1 MTGFWKLILT
11 AAAALPVLAAC
22 DDGTVTPAAP
32 ELGEITVSQEKIGV
46 GHQIVLTVEDKTPVV
61 GNLYSIDPVWT
72 INGSEI
78 LDLYTSYTMYSGKG
92 RYTCYYVPMNTGTME
107 VTLNVGMRFNDA
119 PAGYEEQSASTTVRL
134 EVVECDARSSFWG
147 DSAAITMY
155 REPGLVKRGSSD
167 VYIGEGS
174 SSISGITNYN
184 INSVDLTYTF
194 ENGGLTEISELFRL
208 SSSTG
213 GYSYVMDVFDFAVRT
228 LETKYAG
235 GSYEGR
241 NVVPL
246 DASQSACIAAAG
258 KYAGG
263 GTLTS
268 DEKALLGEGIVRG
281 WVRIVLT
288 MGNPQTD
295 ITFTTGATEVQSSGG
310 TVDVVLTYSRK

>member
-1 MTGFWKLILT
+1 MTNFWKLIGT
-11 AAAALPVLAAC
+11 AAVAVSVLAAC
-22 DDGTVTPAAP
+22 DDGTITPVAP
-32 ELGEITVSQEKIGV
+32 ELGEIAVSQDKIGV
-46 GHQIVLTVEDKTPVV
+46 GHQIVLTVQDKTPVV

-72 INGSEI
+72 VNGSEI
-78 LDLYTSYTMYSGKG
+78 MDIYTSYEYVGGIG
-92 RYTCYYVPMNTGTME
+92 RYTCYYVPMNTG
-107 VTLNVGMRFNDA
+107 VLDVSLSVDMRFNDA
-119 PAGYEEQSASTTVRL
+119 PVGEEEKSVSVSRQL

-281 WVRIVLT
+281 WVRIVLA

>member
-1 MTGFWKLILT
+1 M
-11 AAAALPVLAAC
+11 VLA
-22 DDGTVTPAAP
+22 
-32 ELGEITVSQEKIGV
+32 
-46 GHQIVLTVEDKTPVV
+46 
-61 GNLYSIDPVWT
+61 
-72 INGSEI
+72 
-78 LDLYTSYTMYSGKG
+78 
-92 RYTCYYVPMNTGTME
+92 
-107 VTLNVGMRFNDA
+107 
-119 PAGYEEQSASTTVRL
+119 
-134 EVVECDARSSFWG
+134 
-147 DSAAITMY
+147 
-155 REPGLVKRGSSD
+155 
-167 VYIGEGS
+167 GS

-281 WVRIVLT
+281 WVRIVLA